1 MTNSRIMTPPR
12 PSLRG
17 TGALAALLIGL
28 GASGAQAA
36 TYAVVTINQQALFF
50 NQIDD
55 GAKKA
60 TDAAGD
66 KLVIFNANN
75 VPSAQNDA
83 IETYVTQKVDG
94 IVLVAIDVNGV
105 KPAITAAKAAGIP
118 VIAVDAQI
126 PGGDN
131 VAFVGVDNAK
141 AGEAIGTFFAQS
153 VAKDMG
159 GKAKVGIVGAL
170 NSFIQNQRLD
180 GFKKT
185 ATVPGVT
192 FADTVDGQNV
202 QDVALTASENL
213 MTANPSMNAIYATGE
228 PALIGAVSAVDT
240 AGRKDKVKVFGW
252 DLTGQAVKGIDE
264 GWVTAVVQQDP
275 YTEGKVAIESLAKLK
290 KGGTIAPIIDVP
302 VTIVTKANV
311 DKYRA
316 MFK

>member
-1 MTNSRIMTPPR
+1 MPRSRTLPR
-12 PSLRG
+12 PTLL
-17 TGALAALLIGL
+17 GAVALSALGLGLAAP
-28 GASGAQAA
+28 AAEAA
-36 TYAVVTINQQALFF
+36 TFAIVTINQQALFF

-55 GAKKA
+55 GARKA
-60 TDAAGD
+60 ADAAGD

-83 IETYVTQKVDG
+83 IETYITQKVDG

-105 KPAITAAKAAGIP
+105 KPAVTAAKKAGIP

-141 AGEAIGTFFAQS
+141 AGEEIGTFFADF
-153 VAKDMG
+153 VKKEMG

-185 ATVPGVT
+185 ASVPGVT

-213 MTANPSMNAIYATGE
+213 MTANPSMTAIYATGE
-228 PALIGAVSAVDT
+228 PQLIGAVSAVDT

-252 DLTGQAVKGIDE
+252 DLTAQAVKGIDE
-264 GWVTAVVQQDP
+264 GWVAAVVQQDP

-290 KGGTIAPIIDVP
+290 KGGTVDPVIHVP

-311 DKYRA
+311 GRYSD

>member
-1 MTNSRIMTPPR
+1 MTRIK
-12 PSLRG
+12 
-17 TGALAALLIGL
+17 TGFLCGAALSLAIF
-28 GASGAQAA
+28 ASGATAAEAA
-36 TYAVVTINQQALFF
+36 TFAMVTINQQALFF
-50 NQIDD
+50 NQMID

-60 TDAAGD
+60 ADAAGD

-83 IETYVTQKVDG
+83 IDNYITQKVDG

-105 KPAITAAKAAGIP
+105 KPAITAAKKAGIP

-126 PGGDN
+126 PDGDN
-131 VAFVGVDNAK
+131 AAFVGVDNAK
-141 AGEAIGTFFAQS
+141 AGEEIGTFFADY
-153 VAKDMG
+153 VKKDMA

-185 ATVPGVT
+185 AGIPGVT
-192 FADTVDGQNV
+192 FSDTVDGQNV

-213 MTANPSMNAIYATGE
+213 MTANPSMTAIYATGE
-228 PALIGAVSAVDT
+228 PQLIGAVSAVDT
-240 AGRKDKVKVFGW
+240 DGKKDKVKVFGW
-252 DLTGQAVKGIDE
+252 DLTAQAIKGIEE
-264 GWVTAVVQQDP
+264 GWVVAVVQQDP
-275 YTEGKVAIESLAKLK
+275 YTEGKMAVESLATLK
-290 KGGTIAPIIDVP
+290 KGGKVDPVIHVP

-311 DKYRA
+311 EPYKA

>member
-1 MTNSRIMTPPR
+1 MACRTETPR
-12 PSLRG
+12 RS
-17 TGALAALLIGL
+17 TIAAAAVAALLL
-28 GASGAQAA
+28 GFGTSGARAA

-55 GAKKA
+55 GAQKA
-60 TDAAGD
+60 ADAAGD
-66 KLVIFNANN
+66 RLVIFNANN

-83 IETYVTQKVDG
+83 IETYVAQKVDG

-105 KPAITAAKAAGIP
+105 KPAVTAAKAAGIP

-131 VAFVGVDNAK
+131 VAFVGVDNAR
-141 AGEAIGTFFAQS
+141 AGEEIGSFFADY
-153 VAKDMG
+153 AKERMG
-159 GKAKVGIVGAL
+159 GKAVFGVVGAL

-185 ATVPGVT
+185 AAGPGVA

-240 AGRKDKVKVFGW
+240 AGKTGKVKVFGW
-252 DLTGQAVKGIDE
+252 DLTAQAVKGIDE
-264 GWVTAVVQQDP
+264 GWVAAVVQQDP
-275 YTEGKVAIESLAKLK
+275 YTEGRVAIESLAKLK
-290 KGGTIAPIIDVP
+290 KGGTVDPVIHVP
-302 VTIVTKANV
+302 VAIVTKADV